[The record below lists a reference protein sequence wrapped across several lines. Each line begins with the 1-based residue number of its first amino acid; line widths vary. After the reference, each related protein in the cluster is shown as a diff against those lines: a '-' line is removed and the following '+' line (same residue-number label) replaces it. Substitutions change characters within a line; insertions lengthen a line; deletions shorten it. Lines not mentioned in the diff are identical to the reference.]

1 MTAESILR
9 KQLVWTH
16 VCAHDI
22 FFGEWTWASGASSH
36 QRALSEAGLHVQQEL
51 QVVRIDIVEIVR
63 ELLLKHVLDS
73 FLESHWLLILATHLS
88 SASSP
93 NTSAVCAL
101 VARTFVATWHPRPG
115 KVSTLIHPLKPQL
128 STPLS
133 GWNKNTKLSS
143 HRRHCKHH
151 LAASDGSFV
160 RNARASWIWEIEH
173 EQQNM
178 TCDTCTTKH

>member
-1 MTAESILR
+1 M
-9 KQLVWTH
+9 
-16 VCAHDI
+16 
-22 FFGEWTWASGASSH
+22 
-36 QRALSEAGLHVQQEL
+36 QQEL
-51 QVVRIDIVEIVR
+51 QVVEIVR

-115 KVSTLIHPLKPQL
+115 KISTLIRPVEPQL

-133 GWNKNTKLSS
+133 GWKKNTKLSP
-143 HRRHCKHH
+143 HRRRRVQAPSCRIGWFVCSQRANCFLDLRSLRPIT
-151 LAASDGSFV
+151 LANK
-160 RNARASWIWEIEH
+160 NAPQAYDQSH
-173 EQQNM
+173 
-178 TCDTCTTKH
+178 

>member
-1 MTAESILR
+1 M
-9 KQLVWTH
+9 
-16 VCAHDI
+16 
-22 FFGEWTWASGASSH
+22 
-36 QRALSEAGLHVQQEL
+36 QQEL

-115 KVSTLIHPLKPQL
+115 KVSTLIRPVEPQL

-133 GWNKNTKLSS
+133 GWKKNTKY
-143 HRRHCKHH
+143 HPIVGDGCKHH

-160 RNARASWIWEIEH
+160 RNAPIASWI
-173 EQQNM
+173 
-178 TCDTCTTKH
+178 

>member
-1 MTAESILR
+1 M
-9 KQLVWTH
+9 
-16 VCAHDI
+16 
-22 FFGEWTWASGASSH
+22 
-36 QRALSEAGLHVQQEL
+36 QQEL

-115 KVSTLIHPLKPQL
+115 KVSTLIRPVKPQL

-133 GWNKNTKLSS
+133 SWKKNKIITPPSATGASTILPHRMVRLFATRQLLLGFEKPTTNHTCQQKCTSS
-143 HRRHCKHH
+143 LRPIT
-151 LAASDGSFV
+151 LV
-160 RNARASWIWEIEH
+160 
-173 EQQNM
+173 QQNA
-178 TCDTCTTKH
+178 K